1 MTVTGF
7 LPTEEQR
14 AVLEHRGPLLVLAGA
29 GVGKTTLLTQ
39 RVIDTIQRDR
49 IPPENILAVTFT
61 HAAANEMR
69 NRITEKLRAQGAAAP
84 ADQVVVQTYH
94 GFGGQIVREFGMRIG
109 VSPKARLLNE
119 TEKWGILDHVLDR
132 LTFNAIEIRSA
143 GHAYKNILA
152 FAKDA
157 QNHLLTPDD
166 IREYVARLQ
175 DAAITPKAESLV
187 QQWEE
192 MAHAFSAYQ
201 RIKLE
206 IGAID
211 YGDQIAYAVDIMRSF
226 PTIAARIRARHP
238 YIFVDEYQD
247 SNPAQRELLLE
258 LIDPIDSQMFVI
270 GDDDQAIFRF
280 QGANVRNIL
289 RLPDEPRLA
298 SNPPAVLTLVGNR
311 RSRPPILD
319 IANRIAQGMTEREP
333 KNLTHI
339 REGQAMIGAYVA
351 DTEHGEATWIA
362 SQISA
367 LRGLKLDKSPPY
379 TWGDFAVLSRTNK
392 TLNVVEQALKNANI
406 PSIRAR
412 RDPVL
417 DCTEVDQIRAM
428 LQVLVTPDND
438 VAMARVLSSPRWR
451 LNELEMRTL
460 TRHRGLIQAQSEATA
475 GDAYVPRPALIDAV
489 IDVSNINNI
498 SPETSKQ
505 LCTLIDEIQHLTTTA
520 QLEPLNDTV
529 KNVIERGAYLQE
541 LSVSNEPEH
550 IEARTAVD
558 TFTSLAAS
566 FGGTGLY
573 GVRAF
578 LRFLDRS
585 DEAGDTE
592 LSSAEPPATDST
604 HVLLSTIHT
613 AKGREWPVVF
623 VAGLGLHKPSNEKQ
637 DAISRTPYPLRAQR
651 ADLPH
656 FPDEAFTTDSDLAT
670 AIQHRDDKL
679 ASLDDDD
686 DRRLMYVALTRAREH
701 LYISRA
707 HWDGNRKTPRAPM
720 PYWDEILET
729 GHCAILGDEP
739 ASPAN
744 PSLTNPLPATWK
756 TRSARTIAAENIEA
770 LLEANQTDEAIAT
783 ALDGSTIDKTWET
796 LRDSALTDL
805 NLTQS
810 PRRIPDPPSR
820 LPLSGTSYSALNN
833 FQACPR
839 RYRHRYIDHL
849 PTRPNPS
856 QQVGSTMHR
865 ILAAA
870 GSAVGDIL
878 IDDEDHIDGDLH
890 HALANHPELLER
902 FRKSRWGKR
911 PATYAE
917 LEFNL
922 SINNHLIRG
931 AIDRIDRLDDGT
943 LEIVDFK
950 TGNHRSPEELHN
962 DLQLPIYALAA
973 GELLGVQ
980 PEQIRASLYFLGSDR
995 EWNLNWSVEHA
1006 VSARR
1011 KVTELLDAMTTSAF
1025 PKTEDRSKCRFC
1037 DFAHVCER

>member
-1 MTVTGF
+1 MTIPAF

-14 AVLEHRGPLLVLAGA
+14 AVLEHRGQLLVLAGA
-29 GVGKTTLLTQ
+29 GVGKTTLLTE
-39 RVIDTIQRDR
+39 RVINTIERDG
-49 IPPENILAVTFT
+49 IPPEQILAVTFT

-69 NRITEKLRAQGAAAP
+69 SRITEKLRERGAVAASN
-84 ADQVVVQTYH
+84 QVVVQTYH
-94 GFGGQIVREFGMRIG
+94 GFGGQIVREFGMRVGI
-109 VSPKARLLNE
+109 SPKARLINE
-119 TEKWGILDHVLDR
+119 TEKWGILENVLDR
-132 LTFNAIEIRSA
+132 LTFNTIEIRSA

-152 FAKDA
+152 FVKDA
-157 QNHLLTPDD
+157 QNHLLAPND
-166 IREYVARLQ
+166 IQEYVARLRNFGL
-175 DAAITPKAESLV
+175 APKAESLV

-192 MAHAFSAYQ
+192 MAHAFAAYQ

-206 IGAID
+206 TGSID
-211 YGDQIAYAVDIMRSF
+211 YGDQIAHAVDIMRSF
-226 PTIAARIRARHP
+226 PTIAARMRARHP

-258 LIDPIDSQMFVI
+258 LIDPIDSNLFVI

-298 SNPPAVLTLVGNR
+298 PNPPAVLTLVGNR

-319 IANRIAQGMTEREP
+319 IANRIAHGMTEREP
-333 KNLTHI
+333 KTLTHL
-339 REGQAMIGAYVA
+339 REGQATIGAYVA
-351 DTEHGEATWIA
+351 DTEHGEAAWIA
-362 SQISA
+362 SRISA
-367 LRGLKLDKSPPY
+367 LHGLEADNHPQY
-379 TWGDFAVLSRTNK
+379 TWGGFAILSRTHA
-392 TLNVVEQALKNANI
+392 TLNVVEQALKAANI
-406 PSIRAR
+406 PSTRAR
-412 RDPVL
+412 REPL
-417 DCTEVDQIRAM
+417 LECTEVDQIRAM

-451 LNELEMRTL
+451 LNELEMRAL
-460 TRHRGLIQAQSEATA
+460 TRHRGIIQAQSEATA

-489 IDVSNINNI
+489 IDVSNINTLP
-498 SPETSKQ
+498 PETSNR
-505 LCTLIDEIQHLTTTA
+505 LCALIDEIQHLTTTA
-520 QLEPLNDTV
+520 QLETLNHTV
-529 KNVIERGAYLQE
+529 KNVIERGSYLQE
-541 LSVSNEPEH
+541 LSVGSEPEH

-558 TFTSLAAS
+558 AFATRAAS

-578 LRFLDRS
+578 LRFLDRA

-592 LSSAEPPATDST
+592 LSSEEPPATDSSQ
-604 HVLLSTIHT
+604 VLLATIHT

-623 VAGLGLHKPSNEKQ
+623 IAGLVTPQKKTMQQ
-637 DAISRTPYPLRAQR
+637 DAVGQAPYPLRAQR

-656 FPDEAFTTDSDLAT
+656 FPDEGFTNDSDFVTAT
-670 AIQHRDDKL
+670 EHRDDSL
-679 ASLDDDD
+679 ASLAHDDE
-686 DRRLMYVALTRAREH
+686 RRLMYVALTRAREH

-707 HWDGNRKTPRAPM
+707 HWARELKNPQVPA

-729 GHCAILGDEP
+729 GHCASLGEEP

-744 PSLTNPLPATWK
+744 PSLTNPLPPTWK
-756 TRSARTIAAENIEA
+756 TRSARTATAENIEA
-770 LLEANQTDEAIAT
+770 LLAANQADEALAV
-783 ALDGSTIDKTWET
+783 ALDGAATDKTWKS

-805 NLTQS
+805 SLTQS
-810 PRRIPDPPSR
+810 PRRTPEVPSR
-820 LPLSGTSYSALNN
+820 LQLSSTSYSALNN

-870 GSAVGDIL
+870 GSDVGHIL
-878 IDDEDHIDGDLH
+878 IEDDDHIDGDLH
-890 HALANHPELLER
+890 RVLADHPELLER
-902 FRKSRWGKR
+902 FLQSRWGQR

-922 SINNHLIRG
+922 SINNQLIRG
-931 AIDRIDRLDDGT
+931 SIDRVDRLDDGT

-950 TGNHRSPEELHN
+950 TGKHRSSEELRA

-973 GELLGVQ
+973 SELLGIQ
-980 PEQIRASLYFLGSDR
+980 PEQIRASLYFLGSDH
-995 EWNLNWSVEHA
+995 EWNLDWSVAHA
-1006 VSARR
+1006 TEARR
-1011 KVTELLDAMTTSAF
+1011 TITELLDTMTTSAF
-1025 PKTEDRSKCRFC
+1025 PKTEDLSKCRQC
-1037 DFAHVCER
+1037 DFAHICGR